1 MATAANPAQRTAI
14 AAGLAPFYRRYELP
28 WSPSEEM
35 ERRFRVILRNLI
47 IAFAIAAV
55 VIALLPRR
63 ERVVNTESL
72 PERVVQL
79 VMEPPPPPPPPPPPK
94 PEVQKEVEK
103 VPTPKPVT
111 PPVDARVKAS
121 KSGLLAS
128 MDDLAALRDIN
139 LDKLA
144 KNQPKTTDPGDVS
157 EVTRSLITSKAGG
170 TSGGISA
177 PTSSGLNAGSGSLN
191 GFRVGQVKDPT
202 LASGSQGNGA
212 TRGGGSGKASRS
224 ADEIALV
231 FTRNKGAIDSMYARA
246 LRDNPA
252 LQGKVVI
259 ELTIAPSGDITAVR
273 IVSSDLN
280 DPEFESKL
288 LARIRLFKFEAKDVA
303 ALTATKPI
311 DFFPAG

>member
-1 MATAANPAQRTAI
+1 MAAAANPTQRTA
-14 AAGLAPFYRRYELP
+14 ASGLVPYFRRYDLP

-35 ERRFRVILRNLI
+35 ERRFRVILRNLV
-47 IAFAIAAV
+47 IAFAIIAV
-55 VIALLPRR
+55 IIPFLPRR

-79 VMEPPPPPPPPPPPK
+79 VLEPPPPPPPPPPPK
-94 PEVQKEVEK
+94 PEKPLEK
-103 VPTPKPVT
+103 APVTPKPVT

-144 KNQPKTTDPGDVS
+144 KNQPKTTDPGDVT

-177 PTSSGLNAGSGSLN
+177 PTSSGLAAGGGSLN
-191 GFRVGQVKDPT
+191 GIRTAQVKDPT
-202 LASGSQGNGA
+202 LATGSQGS
-212 TRGGGSGKASRS
+212 TRAGGSGKASRG

-231 FTRNKGAIDSMYARA
+231 FTRNKGAIDAMYARA

-259 ELTIAPSGDITAVR
+259 ELTIAPSGDITAARV
-273 IVSSDLN
+273 ISSDLN

-303 ALTATKPI
+303 TLTATKPI

>member
-1 MATAANPAQRTAI
+1 MATAANPAKAS
-14 AAGLAPFYRRYELP
+14 AAPGLAPYYRRYELP

-35 ERRFRVILRNLI
+35 ERRFRRILRNLLIVLGI
-47 IAFAIAAV
+47 IA
-55 VIALLPRR
+55 VIMPFLPRT
-63 ERVVNTESL
+63 ERVVNTDSL

-94 PEVQKEVEK
+94 PEPQKPVEK
-103 VPTPKPVT
+103 APPKPV

-128 MDDLAALRDIN
+128 MDDLAALRDMN

-144 KNQPKTTDPGDVS
+144 KNQPKTTDPGDVTQ
-157 EVTRSLITSKAGG
+157 VTRSLILSKAGG

-177 PTSSGLNAGSGSLN
+177 PSSSGLAAGSGSLN
-191 GFRVGQVKDPT
+191 GYRAGQVKDPT
-202 LASGSQGNGA
+202 LATGNQGAGS

-231 FTRNKGAIDSMYARA
+231 FTRNKGAIDAMYARA

-252 LQGKVVI
+252 LQGKVVLEI
-259 ELTIAPSGDITAVR
+259 TIAPSGDITAAR
-273 IVSSDLN
+273 IVSSDLS

-288 LARIRLFKFEAKDVA
+288 LARVRLFKFEAKDVA
-303 ALTATKPI
+303 TLTATKPI

>member
-1 MATAANPAQRTAI
+1 MAAAGNPARTS
-14 AAGLAPFYRRYELP
+14 AAPALAPYFRRYELP
-28 WSPSEEM
+28 WSPSEDM
-35 ERRFRVILRNLI
+35 ERRYRVILRNLV
-47 IAFAIAAV
+47 IAFAIIAV
-55 VIALLPRR
+55 IIPFLPRR
-63 ERVVNTESL
+63 EHVVNTDSL

-94 PEVQKEVEK
+94 PEKPLEK
-103 VPTPKPVT
+103 APVSPKPV
-111 PPVDARVKAS
+111 PPVDARAKAA

-177 PTSSGLNAGSGSLN
+177 PTSSGLASGGGSLN
-191 GFRVGQVKDPT
+191 GIRTAQITGPA
-202 LASGSQGNGA
+202 LASGNQGA
-212 TRGGGSGKASRS
+212 TRAGGSGKASRS

-231 FTRNKGAIDSMYARA
+231 FTRNKGAIDAMYARA

-259 ELTIAPSGDITAVR
+259 QLTIAPSGDITAAQV
-273 IVSSDLN
+273 VSSDLN
-280 DPEFESKL
+280 DPEFEAKL
-288 LARIRLFKFEAKDVA
+288 LARIRLFKFDAKDVA
-303 ALTATKPI
+303 TLTATKPI

>member
-1 MATAANPAQRTAI
+1 MATANPAMRAPTA
-14 AAGLAPFYRRYELP
+14 LVPYYRRYELP
-28 WSPSEEM
+28 WSPSEET
-35 ERRFRVILRNLI
+35 ERRFRVILRNLG
-47 IAFAIAAV
+47 IAATIV
-55 VIALLPRR
+55 AIILYFLPHA
-63 ERVVNTESL
+63 ERVNNTESL

-79 VMEPPPPPPPPPPPK
+79 VIQPPPPPPPPK
-94 PEVQKEVEK
+94 PEKPLEK
-103 VPTPKPVT
+103 VPETKA
-111 PPVDARVKAS
+111 PPVPVDPRIKAS

-128 MDDLAALRDIN
+128 MDDLAALRDQID
-139 LDKLA
+139 LDKFA
-144 KNQPKTTDPGDVS
+144 KNQKNTTDPGDVS
-157 EVTRSLITSKAGG
+157 TVTRSLITSKAGG

-177 PTSSGLNAGSGSLN
+177 PTSSGLASGSGSLK
-191 GFRVGQVKDPT
+191 GIYTTQVKDPN
-202 LASGSQGNGA
+202 LGAGGQAA
-212 TRGGGSGKASRS
+212 TRAGGSGKASRS

-231 FTRNKGAIDSMYARA
+231 FTKNKGAIDAMYARA

-259 ELTIAPSGDITAVR
+259 ELTIAPSGDITAAK
-273 IVSSDLN
+273 IISTELN